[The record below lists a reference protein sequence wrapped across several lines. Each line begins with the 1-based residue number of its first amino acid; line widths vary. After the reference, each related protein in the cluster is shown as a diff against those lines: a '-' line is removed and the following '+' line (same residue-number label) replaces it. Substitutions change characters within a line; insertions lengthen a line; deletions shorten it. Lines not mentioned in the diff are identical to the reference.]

1 MKKTTKSFAVILAV
15 ILCLGLLGA
24 CGGERKEGSGLRS
37 ADLVLDW
44 YPNAI
49 HTFIYTAIE
58 RGYYAEEGIDLHIQ
72 FPSNTTDALSLVS
85 AGKAEFGF
93 GYQHETIQ
101 AVADQGIKVKSVGA
115 IVQGPL
121 SVVMSLKEKNV
132 NSPKD
137 LVGKTVGYS
146 GTALLEAIIRNMV
159 TSDGADPAGVQLV
172 DVGFDLMS
180 ALTTGNVDATIGGLI
195 NHEVPQ
201 LEEEG
206 FELSYWLETAYG
218 VPDFYENVFLVNDE
232 LLESDPELIKGFLR
246 ASLRG
251 FEDFKK
257 DPYGCLEILLS
268 NQNEENFP
276 LSESVEKKSC
286 DILLPMMETADAE
299 FLSQSDEN
307 WQKNIDWMLDN
318 SLCEN
323 RISVDDIRADLDG
336 WRQ

>member
-1 MKKTTKSFAVILAV
+1 MKKAFRILSLILALS
-15 ILCLGLLGA
+15 LCIGLLSA
-24 CGGERKEGSGLRS
+24 CGGKKQSSSGLRS

-44 YPNAI
+44 YPNAL
-49 HTFIYTAIE
+49 HTFIYTAIA

-93 GYQHETIQ
+93 GYQHETVQ
-101 AVADQGIKVKSVGA
+101 AVADQGVKIKSVAA

-121 SVVMSLKEKNV
+121 SVVMSLKEKNI
-132 NSPKD
+132 NSPRD
-137 LVGKTVGYS
+137 LAGKTVGYS
-146 GTALLEAIIRNMV
+146 GTALLEAIVQNMV
-159 TSDGADPAGVQLV
+159 ESEGVDPSSVQLV

-180 ALTTGNVDATIGGLI
+180 SMTTGNVDATIGCLV

-206 FELSYWLETAYG
+206 FEVNYWLETAYG
-218 VPDFYENVFLVNDE
+218 VPDFYENVFIVSDE
-232 LLESDPELIKGFLR
+232 LLEKDPELIKGFLR

-251 FEDFKK
+251 FEDFKA
-257 DPYGCLEILLS
+257 DPYGCLNILLE

-286 DILLPMMETADAE
+286 DIILTMMEKPDAA
-299 FLSQSDEN
+299 FLSQDDAN
-307 WQKNIDWMLDN
+307 WQANIDWMLEN
-318 SLCEN
+318 GLCKN
-323 RISVDDIRADLDG
+323 RISLDDVRVNLD
-336 WRQ
+336 WRK